1 MTTIHMPLA
10 VVTLSLVSFPYY
22 SPTPTFSSESPDLGP
37 GTLLG
42 PSGPSVSTT
51 GPTSISYTS
60 SKGSSSSSNSV
71 TPTPIGGHSSN
82 TGAIAGGVVGS
93 IAISIVITAL
103 LYYLRRRR
111 PPTPSALSAPSANN
125 GQPGGLNPLM
135 DQLSP
140 RSISGHEA
148 VASSLPETTI
158 SLPRPYVRVFVPPCS
173 AYVY

>member
-42 PSGPSVSTT
+42 PSGPSISTM

-93 IAISIVITAL
+93 IAISIVITTL
-103 LYYLRRRR
+103 LYYQRRRC
-111 PPTPSALSAPSANN
+111 PPMLSALSAPSTNN
-125 GQPGGLNPLM
+125 GQPSGLNPLL
-135 DQLSP
+135 DQLLP
-140 RSISGHEA
+140 RLISGHEA
-148 VASSLPETTI
+148 IASSLPETTI